1 MKWEKE
7 YLREYGRK
15 KTLKRG
21 IGRIE
26 RKLEPKAKIKP
37 KKASKIALWR
47 LWNVPD
53 WAYHRYEGIKGV
65 YWFWFSRTIRVR
77 DYEKFSGKC
86 ITCGLYVERG
96 SDQACHIFAAK
107 NCGFALLFHP
117 LNVHLGHSHCN
128 NPRFTPDAGVSNALT
143 MEKRYG
149 LDTLAELKALTQKR
163 TKEWKREKYEEE
175 IKKLPA
181 YQQSLL

>member
-1 MKWEKE
+1 M
-7 YLREYGRK
+7 
-15 KTLKRG
+15 LKRKPIARG
-21 IGRIE
+21 SKLRFKRGKAIKRGKV
-26 RKLEPKAKIKP
+26 RKP
-37 KKASKIALWR
+37 SKISLWR
-47 LWNVPD
+47 QWNVPD

-65 YWFWFSRTIRVR
+65 YWFWFSRTIRDR

-149 LDTLAELKALTQKR
+149 LDTDRPNISNLQDNL
-163 TKEWKREKYEEE
+163 RE
-175 IKKLPA
+175 
-181 YQQSLL
+181 